1 MKCRVS
7 FLLKTYLWTVM
18 VFIIAKVV
26 FMLCCQEEHALSAGD
41 MWQVI
46 VHGLTLDLSTALYFL
61 ILPFLLV
68 LASIWHVG
76 KWIGIVLRV
85 YFAIIALTFALA
97 FVADIS
103 LYPFWHFKLDASCIQ
118 YLETPTEA
126 MASVSWAF
134 IAMRFVIWL
143 LAAWLIYIVYSF
155 SVRSLR
161 TIDVPCIYSAFYYWY
176 SRRIGRID
184 NQRRT
189 SIFLTKPVSEPL
201 GCESRVQFRCIT
213 GEVGQ

>member
-26 FMLCCQEEHALSAGD
+26 FMLCCQEEHALSVGD

-161 TIDVPCIYSAFYYWY
+161 TVSPQPSDWKSAAFGLLAFLVSVPLLV
-176 SRRIGRID
+176 IGIRGG
-184 NQRRT
+184 
-189 SIFLTKPVSEPL
+189 L
-201 GCESRVQFRCIT
+201 GEFT